1 MAVAKSLDK
10 LSALWRYLNKLA
22 EFDERRRPASV
33 HYHQIPDFA
42 TAMNIKITPLD
53 KINVLAKIKTNER
66 SFLFWRFL

>member
-42 TAMNIKITPLD
+42 TAMDYYETNI
-53 KINVLAKIKTNER
+53 V
-66 SFLFWRFL
+66 